1 MFSSVHLSGARLE
14 KGMVVAQTR
23 YGKDRGL
30 SVRMFGTLFG
40 IGLLYVV
47 LAALLIG
54 IGINAVFV
62 LVLSAGFLFAQ
73 WWFSDTLSMK
83 AMKAVEVTPEQA
95 PQLHALIDR
104 ICALADMK
112 KPRVG
117 IADSD
122 VPNAFAT
129 GRSPSRSVVVVTTGI
144 LKKLDE
150 AELEG
155 VIAHELSH
163 VAHRDVTVMT
173 IASFTSILAGFL
185 TRSAM
190 WGSMMRD
197 RRDQNTA
204 VVFMAVMV
212 VSVVVYFISFL
223 LMRAL
228 SRYRELGADR
238 GAALLTGRPSAL
250 ASALVKISGEM
261 SVIPDKDLR
270 SMEPVSAIAFAPAFK
285 GGKGLGME
293 SIFATHPS
301 LEKRL
306 EQLAKISAQ
315 LGDR

>member
-1 MFSSVHLSGARLE
+1 M
-14 KGMVVAQTR
+14 
-23 YGKDRGL
+23 
-30 SVRMFGTLFG
+30 RMFGTLFG

-62 LVLSAGFLFAQ
+62 LVLSGAFLFGQ

-95 PQLHALIDR
+95 PQLHALVDR
-104 ICALADMK
+104 ICAMADMK

-117 IADSD
+117 ISDSP

-129 GRSPSRSVVVVTTGI
+129 GRSPNRSVVVVTTGI

-155 VIAHELSH
+155 VLAHELSH

-212 VSVVVYFISFL
+212 VSVIVYFISFL

-261 SVIPDKDLR
+261 SVIPDRDLR
-270 SMEPVSAIAFAPAFK
+270 TMEPVSAIAFAPAFK
-285 GGKGLGME
+285 GNKGLGME
-293 SIFATHPS
+293 AIFATHPS